1 MSVAAQSRREGSLV
15 SDAMLG
21 AVGSVL
27 STGLSG
33 IASIVIAREL
43 GVTGRGRWAVISSL
57 AVLVATIASS
67 GLPIAAAYASA
78 QARESE
84 RARTVQA
91 ALTLAAVLAL
101 VAGASYLVVAAII
114 HPPAP
119 SAAVIAALVI
129 PITSVCYTVALRVA
143 LTIASMRWYAAAQ
156 ISASLVTLLAVIA
169 LGATTHL
176 TVLMVVITSAGGQV
190 AGAVISLAALRR
202 HRALRRWLVIRATSA
217 ARMLRP
223 YLSYALITFA
233 TLSLTQ
239 IVQRFDVLLVNGF
252 RGPHAAGL
260 YSVAVS
266 FTDLLLVVPGALGFV
281 MFRRGARST
290 PAHFS
295 EALVVLRWTGAFALG
310 ASLVVLIVA
319 NRLVPLI
326 FGSAYHGSIG
336 PLRWLLPGT
345 IAFSLQSVLSNYL
358 ASRGRPRIVLVAWL
372 TGAVIGIGAD
382 LFVIPA
388 YGIAG
393 AAVVSSASYLVVTG
407 MHVQALRSIRPPSGA
422 SA

>member
-1 MSVAAQSRREGSLV
+1 
-15 SDAMLG
+15 MLG
-21 AVGSVL
+21 ALGSVL
-27 STGLSG
+27 GTGLSG
-33 IASIVIAREL
+33 IASIVIARDL
-43 GVTGRGRWAVISSL
+43 GVAGRGRWAVIASL

-78 QARESE
+78 QARVGE

-91 ALTLAAVLAL
+91 ALTLALVLAL
-101 VAGASYLVVAAII
+101 AAGFGYLVAAAII
-114 HPPAP
+114 RPPAP
-119 SAAVIAALVI
+119 LAAVVTACAI
-129 PITSVCYTVALRVA
+129 PFTSVCYTVALRVT
-143 LTIASMRWYAAAQ
+143 LTTAPMRWYAAAQ
-156 ISASLVTLLAVIA
+156 VVASLVTLLAVIA
-169 LGATTHL
+169 LGASTRL
-176 TVLMVVITSAGGQV
+176 TVLMVVITSAAGQV
-190 AGAVISLAALRR
+190 LGTAVSLTALKRYGAPG
-202 HRALRRWLVIRATSA
+202 RWLLIRATSA

-223 YLSYALITFA
+223 YLAYALITF
-233 TLSLTQ
+233 TILSLTQ

-252 RGPHAAGL
+252 RGPRAAGL

-281 MFRRGARST
+281 MFRRGARSE

-295 EALVVLRWTGAFALG
+295 EALAVLRWAAAFALL
-310 ASLVVLIVA
+310 ASLVVLILA

-326 FGSAYHGSIG
+326 FGSAYDGSVE

-345 IAFSLQSVLSNYL
+345 FAFSLQSVLSNYL

-393 AAVVSSASYLVVTG
+393 AAIVSSASYLVVTG
-407 MHVQALRSIRPPSGA
+407 MHVRALRSIRPAPA
-422 SA
+422 TSA

>member
-1 MSVAAQSRREGSLV
+1 VSVGAQSRREGSLL
-15 SDAMLG
+15 SDARLG
-21 AVGSVL
+21 ALGAVL

-67 GLPIAAAYASA
+67 GLPTAAAYASA
-78 QARESE
+78 QARVNE

-101 VAGASYLVVAAII
+101 LAGAGYLAVAALI
-114 HPPAP
+114 HAPAPPA
-119 SAAVIAALVI
+119 AMITALAI
-129 PITSVCYTVALRVA
+129 PVASVCYTVALSVT
-143 LTIASMRWYAAAQ
+143 LTTATMRWYASAQ
-156 ISASLVTLLAVIA
+156 ISASLLTLLAVIA
-169 LGATTHL
+169 LGATTRL
-176 TVLMVVITSAGGQV
+176 TILMVVITSAGGQV
-190 AGAVISLAALRR
+190 VGTAVSLTALNRYGALQQR
-202 HRALRRWLVIRATSA
+202 LVIRATAA

-223 YLSYALITFA
+223 YLGYALITFA

-239 IVQRFDVLLVNGF
+239 IVQRFDVLLVNGY

-281 MFRRGARST
+281 MFRRGARSA

-295 EALVVLRWTGAFALG
+295 EALVVLRWTAAFALV
-310 ASLVVLIVA
+310 ASLVVVTFA

-326 FGSAYHGSIG
+326 FGSAYDGSVG

-345 IAFSLQSVLSNYL
+345 VAFSLQSVLSNYL

-372 TGAVIGIGAD
+372 TGAGIGIGAD

-393 AAVVSSASYLVVTG
+393 AAIVSSASYIVVTS
-407 MHVQALRSIRPPSGA
+407 MHVQALRSLRPVSGPSP
-422 SA
+422 